1 MALFLADRGEG
12 ERAAK
17 LYALTSRYP
26 FMTNSR
32 WFKNVAGKHAAALSQ
47 EVVTAAQEHGRA
59 QELENTVAELLV
71 EQGGGIVPALAR
83 GRRHPIRQSIAM

>member
-1 MALFLADRGEG
+1 M
-12 ERAAK
+12 
-17 LYALTSRYP
+17 TSRYP
-26 FMTNSR
+26 FTTNSR
-32 WFKNVAGKHAAALSQ
+32 WFKNVVGKHAAALSQ

-71 EQGGGIVPALAR
+71 KQGGSIVPALAR